1 MPLDNI
7 QQQAKTKNSSNGI
20 ITPMQIV
27 VNNRSTESEV
37 NGTQLERERSLA
49 AERQQWALN
58 GILNYS
64 NA

>member
-1 MPLDNI
+1 
-7 QQQAKTKNSSNGI
+7 
-20 ITPMQIV
+20 MQIV